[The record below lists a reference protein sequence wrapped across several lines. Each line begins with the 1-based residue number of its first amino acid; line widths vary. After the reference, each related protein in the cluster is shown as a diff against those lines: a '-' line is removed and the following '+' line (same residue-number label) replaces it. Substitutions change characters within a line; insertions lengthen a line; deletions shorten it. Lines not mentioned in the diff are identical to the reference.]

1 MRQRDEFHTYFDAQ
15 SVDEIWDCTAILQV
29 LYYDSKNLSYY
40 VYACIGHK
48 VTSSN
53 CSPKGDLRVKKIS
66 FLNSCT
72 EIRGA
77 VRPDSKQNTEVEI
90 FLKCMP

>member
-15 SVDEIWDCTAILQV
+15 SVHEIWDCTAILQV

-53 CSPKGDLRVKKIS
+53 C
-66 FLNSCT
+66 
-72 EIRGA
+72 
-77 VRPDSKQNTEVEI
+77 
-90 FLKCMP
+90 